1 MPPTAGDAAVRPRS
15 VKAWLCWFAVMALC
29 AAIYVQSCYPPLE
42 LGPRFQF
49 RDKILHVLVY
59 GLLAALFS
67 RACRASWPDRMA
79 AVPLLVI
86 SVVFATLY
94 GVSDEIHQSF
104 VASRQLDLADGVANF
119 VGSLLGAAVAMRAAA
134 RRGGG

>member
-1 MPPTAGDAAVRPRS
+1 MPPLIGDAAVKTRRL
-15 VKAWLCWFAVMALC
+15 KAWLGWLAVMALC
-29 AAIYVQSCYPPLE
+29 VVIYVQSCYPPLE

-49 RDKILHVLVY
+49 RDKILHAVVY

-67 RACRASWPDRMA
+67 HACRASWPGRTA
-79 AVPLLVI
+79 ALPLLVI
-86 SVVFATLY
+86 SAAFATLY

-104 VASRQLDLADGVANF
+104 VASRQLDVADGVANF
-119 VGSLLGAAVAMRAAA
+119 VGSLLGALGAMRVAA